1 MWDIILQGI
10 GEIVLGAAVGAA
22 VGYGV
27 AAIIEGLSRAFAKLW
42 ENLVAAAKTIFSY
55 VTEATQHYL
64 ASIAQYLDRN
74 WSDIEYYLRQEF
86 GYRRSEWLLAV
97 FRNGLDTVL
106 AFVDTTQTNRKP
118 AIISLK
124 PVGNQKDVQLPT
136 VQSQPIVAVLTL

>member
-10 GEIVLGAAVGAA
+10 GQIVLGAAVGAA

-64 ASIAQYLDRN
+64 ATIAQYLDRN

-86 GYRRSEWLLAV
+86 GYRREWLLAV

-106 AFVDTTQTNRKP
+106 AFVDPTQTNRKP

-124 PVGNQKDVQLPT
+124 PVEQQEEVQLPT
-136 VQSQPIVAVLTL
+136 VQSPIVAVLTL

>member
-10 GEIVLGAAVGAA
+10 GQIILGAAVGAA

-64 ASIAQYLDRN
+64 AIIAQYLDRN

-106 AFVDTTQTNRKP
+106 AFVDPTQTNRKP
-118 AIISLK
+118 AMFSLK
-124 PVGNQKDVQLPT
+124 PLENHEEVQLPSA
-136 VQSQPIVAVLTL
+136 QSQPIVAELTV